1 MHSVVDLEK
10 GTGKNVDLILFIA
23 LKEKG
28 NSTQITLLVKLI
40 KTALSLTWLMKIM
53 FSQIV

>member
-1 MHSVVDLEK
+1 MHLVVDLEK
-10 GTGKNVDLILFIA
+10 GTGKNVALILFIA

-28 NSTQITLLVKLI
+28 NRTQITGLVKLI
-40 KTALSLTWLMKIM
+40 KIALSLSWLMKRM

>member
-10 GTGKNVDLILFIA
+10 GTGKNVALILFIA

-28 NSTQITLLVKLI
+28 NRTQITLLVKLI
-40 KTALSLTWLMKIM
+40 KMALSLTWLMKRM

>member
-1 MHSVVDLEK
+1 MHSGADLEK

-28 NSTQITLLVKLI
+28 NRTQITLLVKLI
-40 KTALSLTWLMKIM
+40 KIALSLTWLMKIM

>member
-28 NSTQITLLVKLI
+28 NRTQITLLVKLI

>member
-28 NSTQITLLVKLI
+28 NRTQITLLVKLI
-40 KTALSLTWLMKIM
+40 KIALSLTWLMKIM